1 MEMRLRFV
9 LVTCLLL
16 ISWTG
21 NASTDDLSATT
32 TVSDI
37 HALLLEVEAHQKQLE
52 KIREDYTYR
61 EIIRSEDLDS
71 NGSVK
76 KVETDEYDVFF
87 VNTHPIR
94 RQVRKDGKD
103 LNPDEQKKEQERVNK
118 EVEKAVKTPPGE
130 ALNGDTISVRRLLQ
144 IIEIK
149 NPRRL
154 NYKDRPTI
162 AFDFVGDPH
171 AKTHGMTEDISKRL
185 SGTVWI
191 DEKDRQV
198 ARMEAHIDD
207 NFHLGGGLVASVQKG
222 SSFTFDQALV
232 NHELWLP
239 TGGDIRFSARVLLLK
254 GVRQNIHVQDD
265 QYQKFHADAM
275 QVPGVT
281 LTTPTKP

>member
-1 MEMRLRFV
+1 MRLA
-9 LVTCLLL
+9 LITCLLVTL
-16 ISWTG
+16 WAGS
-21 NASTDDLSATT
+21 ARADDPSATA
-32 TVSDI
+32 TVPDI

-61 EIIRSEDLDS
+61 EIVRSEDLDS

-76 KVETDEYDVFF
+76 KIETDEFEVFF

-94 RQVRKDGKD
+94 RQVGKDGKE
-103 LNPDEQKKEQERVNK
+103 LSANEQKKEQDRVNK
-118 EVEKAVKTPPGE
+118 EVEKATKTPPGE
-130 ALNGDTISVRRLLQ
+130 ALNGDTISVGRLLQ

-154 NYKDRPTI
+154 NYKNRPTI
-162 AFDFVGDPH
+162 AFDFAGDPH
-171 AKTHGMTEDISKRL
+171 AKTHGMTEDISKKL

-191 DEKDRQV
+191 DEEDRQV

-207 NFHLGGGLVASVQKG
+207 NFHMGGGLVASIQKG

-232 NHELWLP
+232 NRELWLP
-239 TGGDIRFSARVLLLK
+239 TGADIRFSARVLLFK

-265 QYQKFHADAM
+265 RYQKFRTDAT
-275 QVPGVT
+275 QAPGVT
-281 LTTPTKP
+281 LTTPAKP